1 MIRKA
6 WLGVLCGG
14 LLLVAPV
21 LAWADAGGGG
31 NGGGNSRWDSPQEK
45 LSKPQKVQAEYETGY
60 RYLKAGDY
68 KKAIKSFESVLKED
82 SSHALA
88 YSNMGYSYRKLKQYD
103 KAIELYG
110 KALMLDPKLAEAH
123 EYLGEA
129 YLEMGNIEEAKQ
141 HLTILQ
147 SLDPK
152 LAEELRAEISR
163 YDKRS

>member
-1 MIRKA
+1 MIRQA
-6 WLGVLCGG
+6 WLGVVCGG

-21 LAWADAGGGG
+21 GARADAGGGG

-60 RYLKAGDY
+60 RYLEAGEY

-82 SSHALA
+82 SSHAMA

-103 KAIELYG
+103 KAIDLYT

-123 EYLGEA
+123 EYIGEA
-129 YLEMGNIEEAKQ
+129 YLEMSNITEAKQ
-141 HLTILQ
+141 HLSILET
-147 SLDPK
+147 LNPK
-152 LAEELRAEISR
+152 LAEELRAEITR

>member
-1 MIRKA
+1 MIRKV

-21 LAWADAGGGG
+21 IARADAGGGG
-31 NGGGNSRWDSPQEK
+31 DSGGTSRWDPPQER

-82 SSHALA
+82 SSHAMA

>member
-1 MIRKA
+1 MVQKS
-6 WLGVLCGG
+6 WLGLLCGG

-21 LAWADAGGGG
+21 MAWADAGGGG
-31 NGGGNSRWDSPQEK
+31 NGGGNSRWDTPQER

-68 KKAIKSFESVLKED
+68 KKAIKSFENVLKED
-82 SSHALA
+82 SSHAMA

-152 LAEELRAEISR
+152 LAEELRAGIAR